1 MKKLLS
7 LALLAMLMLAFAS
20 CHHTETYAEQK
31 ERELTA
37 INKFLVED
45 GINVIS
51 EETFKAQNYTTDL
64 KRNEFVLFDNIERF
78 ISDSSFVIIGEDQFK
93 EQGEKTVG
101 DKQFVYL
108 TKSGVYMQ
116 IVRQGCGEVLRDGET
131 ATVLCRFVESNLML
145 GADSVTLTNISPIY
159 RNDGTVTNPD
169 LIVEKMIVTNT
180 QGTFN
185 GIFDLTSL
193 MYQNY
198 QSQVVP
204 QGWLVP
210 FSYIKLGRP
219 SKADDEIAKVRLI
232 VPHDQGNLAASRN
245 VVPFY
250 YEITF
255 ERGR

>member
-1 MKKLLS
+1 MNKLLS

-64 KRNEFVLFDNIERF
+64 KRNEFVLFDN
-78 ISDSSFVIIGEDQFK
+78 
-93 EQGEKTVG
+93 T
-101 DKQFVYL
+101 
-108 TKSGVYMQ
+108 GVYMQ

>member
-64 KRNEFVLFDNIERF
+64 KRNEFVLFDNTGI
-78 ISDSSFVIIGEDQFK
+78 
-93 EQGEKTVG
+93 
-101 DKQFVYL
+101 
-108 TKSGVYMQ
+108 YMQ

-131 ATVLCRFVESNLML
+131 VTVLCRFVESNLML

>member
-64 KRNEFVLFDNIERF
+64 KRNEFVLFDN
-78 ISDSSFVIIGEDQFK
+78 
-93 EQGEKTVG
+93 T
-101 DKQFVYL
+101 
-108 TKSGVYMQ
+108 GVYMQ

>member
-7 LALLAMLMLAFAS
+7 VALLAMLMLAFAS

-64 KRNEFVLFDNIERF
+64 KRNEFVLFDN
-78 ISDSSFVIIGEDQFK
+78 
-93 EQGEKTVG
+93 T
-101 DKQFVYL
+101 
-108 TKSGVYMQ
+108 GVYMQ

>member
-7 LALLAMLMLAFAS
+7 LALLAMLMLVFAS

-64 KRNEFVLFDNIERF
+64 KRNEFVLFDN
-78 ISDSSFVIIGEDQFK
+78 
-93 EQGEKTVG
+93 T
-101 DKQFVYL
+101 
-108 TKSGVYMQ
+108 GVYMQ

>member
-45 GINVIS
+45 GINVIN

-64 KRNEFVLFDNIERF
+64 KRNEFVLFDNTGI
-78 ISDSSFVIIGEDQFK
+78 
-93 EQGEKTVG
+93 
-101 DKQFVYL
+101 
-108 TKSGVYMQ
+108 YMQ

>member
-51 EETFKAQNYTTDL
+51 EESFKAQNYTTDL
-64 KRNEFVLFDNIERF
+64 KRNEFVLFDN
-78 ISDSSFVIIGEDQFK
+78 
-93 EQGEKTVG
+93 T
-101 DKQFVYL
+101 
-108 TKSGVYMQ
+108 GVYMQ

-232 VPHDQGNLAASRN
+232 VPNDQGNLAASRN

>member
-1 MKKLLS
+1 
-7 LALLAMLMLAFAS
+7 MLMLAFAS

-64 KRNEFVLFDNIERF
+64 KRNEFVLFDNTGI
-78 ISDSSFVIIGEDQFK
+78 
-93 EQGEKTVG
+93 
-101 DKQFVYL
+101 
-108 TKSGVYMQ
+108 YMQ

>member
-1 MKKLLS
+1 MKKLLP

-64 KRNEFVLFDNIERF
+64 KRNEFVLFDN
-78 ISDSSFVIIGEDQFK
+78 
-93 EQGEKTVG
+93 T
-101 DKQFVYL
+101 
-108 TKSGVYMQ
+108 GVYMQ

>member
-1 MKKLLS
+1 
-7 LALLAMLMLAFAS
+7 MLMLAIAS

-45 GINVIS
+45 GINVIN

-64 KRNEFVLFDNIERF
+64 KRNEFVLFDN
-78 ISDSSFVIIGEDQFK
+78 
-93 EQGEKTVG
+93 T
-101 DKQFVYL
+101 
-108 TKSGVYMQ
+108 GVYMQ

>member
-45 GINVIS
+45 GINVIN

-64 KRNEFVLFDNIERF
+64 KRNEFVLFDN
-78 ISDSSFVIIGEDQFK
+78 
-93 EQGEKTVG
+93 T
-101 DKQFVYL
+101 
-108 TKSGVYMQ
+108 GVYMQ

>member
-64 KRNEFVLFDNIERF
+64 KRNEFVLFDN
-78 ISDSSFVIIGEDQFK
+78 
-93 EQGEKTVG
+93 T
-101 DKQFVYL
+101 
-108 TKSGVYMQ
+108 GVYMQ

-219 SKADDEIAKVRLI
+219 SKVDDEIAKVRLI

>member
-7 LALLAMLMLAFAS
+7 LALLAMLMLAFVS

-45 GINVIS
+45 GINVIN

-64 KRNEFVLFDNIERF
+64 KRNEFVLFDN
-78 ISDSSFVIIGEDQFK
+78 
-93 EQGEKTVG
+93 T
-101 DKQFVYL
+101 
-108 TKSGVYMQ
+108 GVYMQ

>member
-64 KRNEFVLFDNIERF
+64 KRNEFVLFDNTGI
-78 ISDSSFVIIGEDQFK
+78 
-93 EQGEKTVG
+93 
-101 DKQFVYL
+101 
-108 TKSGVYMQ
+108 YMQ

>member
-1 MKKLLS
+1 
-7 LALLAMLMLAFAS
+7 MLMLAFAS

-64 KRNEFVLFDNIERF
+64 KRNEFVLFDNTGI
-78 ISDSSFVIIGEDQFK
+78 
-93 EQGEKTVG
+93 
-101 DKQFVYL
+101 
-108 TKSGVYMQ
+108 YMQ

-255 ERGR
+255 ERGMIKS